1 MHAKHLTTNPYR
13 EATGAALLG
22 LVVNLALGVVK
33 LVGGIV
39 GSSFALISD
48 AVNSLGDVFM
58 SLVVLFA
65 LRIAQRPPDAEHP
78 YGHTR
83 AEADQ
88 IPFSMPSFLSSTTI
102 P

>member
-1 MHAKHLTTNPYR
+1 MWRITFPLNV
-13 EATGAALLG
+13 ALMA
-22 LVVNLALGVVK
+22 VF
-33 LVGGIV
+33 GI

-78 YGHTR
+78 R
-83 AEADQ
+83 RQE
-88 IPFSMPSFLSSTTI
+88 S
-102 P
+102 

>member
-1 MHAKHLTTNPYR
+1 M
-13 EATGAALLG
+13 
-22 LVVNLALGVVK
+22 LGVVK

-65 LRIAQRPPDAEHP
+65 LRVAQRPPDEEHP

-83 AEADQ
+83 AEAIAGSNVGLLVIVSAIFVGVEALQ
-88 IPFSMPSFLSSTTI
+88 RFPVPHELPPI
-102 P
+102 